1 MQRRVQ
7 SVRVGVSSAAPCTC
21 KQHDTRARRTAT
33 RAHTRARAH
42 THGRPSYP
50 CTQPPSSMHRDV
62 TRAWQFL
69 LLTGRDVTDGPKR
82 AFIEKL
88 LWTTIYD
95 YQLKLTYVVFWLLSR
110 MLNWINVTR
119 KTLLSSCAS
128 CFLNT
133 IYGSTG
139 ITVNEICLH
148 KFIDGMP
155 GFDELCEFQILPLL
169 GIHWCLNALWKCR
182 EDRRPGRRFTSAWQL
197 KIYTTITITNHV
209 NCNYSVIVIT
219 L

>member
-1 MQRRVQ
+1 MHTTSIVHAQRRDPCVTVFVIDRSRCYRRAKTCIHWKVALDNNIWL
-7 SVRVGVSSAAPCTC
+7 SVEA
-21 KQHDTRARRTAT
+21 
-33 RAHTRARAH
+33 
-42 THGRPSYP
+42 
-50 CTQPPSSMHRDV
+50 
-62 TRAWQFL
+62 
-69 LLTGRDVTDGPKR
+69 
-82 AFIEKL
+82 
-88 LWTTIYD
+88 
-95 YQLKLTYVVFWLLSR
+95 YVVFWLLSR